1 MINFQFEKLDSID
14 STNDY
19 LTRELEKGNIIK
31 DKIVVAKHQENGHG
45 MNGKTFSSPKDVG
58 IYFSMLHFYENDKE
72 LEFIT
77 QKVAVA
83 IYKTFYEIFNIEL
96 KIKWVNDLYY
106 NEKKVCGIL
115 CRNLIK
121 HRAVLIGV
129 GIDLFENKNLD
140 NDLKDIAGFIFK
152 DKRDLVDKLNSNK
165 KISKDSCTYKNI
177 YEDFKSLKIEG
188 IDIRDEAL
196 WETEQLTIEMVMRIY
211 NIMKVPGLPQI
222 YIDKNIIKD
231 KKIYEDCI
239 LEC

>member
-83 IYKTFYEIFNIEL
+83 IYKTFYEIFNIDL

-140 NDLKDIAGFIFK
+140 NDLKDIVGFIFK

-188 IDIRDEAL
+188 IEIRDEAL